1 MVTAGKEI
9 RLLGFLRCWCVVQ
22 IVESTIK
29 KTELEHQTI
38 QSTLEEEL
46 LKVEDIC
53 KSLTLATEKVKKET
67 DARCQVEKMLWQ
79 YKEEVDVL
87 NKALQLAA
95 MDAISPRSDV
105 DALLSPALKEE
116 GLKRPHVD
124 EIAQQHPS
132 AEHCR
137 R

>member
-1 MVTAGKEI
+1 
-9 RLLGFLRCWCVVQ
+9 
-22 IVESTIK
+22 
-29 KTELEHQTI
+29 
-38 QSTLEEEL
+38 
-46 LKVEDIC
+46 VEDIC
-53 KSLTLATEKVKKET
+53 KSLTLATKKVKKET
-67 DARCQVEKMLWQ
+67 DARRQVEKMLWQ

-95 MDAISPRSDV
+95 MDAISQRSDV
-105 DALLSPALKEE
+105 DALLSPGLKEE
-116 GLKRPHVD
+116 GLKCPHVD